1 MQQFK
6 PLTNDNL
13 KDSKNCNGLSLP
25 NSLFCYGFCV
35 DFANVSH
42 QVQRIT
48 TDLGP

>member
-6 PLTNDNL
+6 LLTNDNL
-13 KDSKNCNGLSLP
+13 KDSKKIDGKSQP